1 MIKFFIARFFESVFR
16 FNSSSALSNSSS
28 WLLQLFAFKKVP
40 TQDFDCKL
48 LGNSA
53 IVLVSGACQKY
64 FLSVSIFSMSEV
76 KVEKN
81 FSKFKFF
88 LPVQH
93 GLDQTLI
100 IVNDTSTYDKQI
112 LEGQSR
118 ADDCNTILQ
127 SQLN

>member
-1 MIKFFIARFFESVFR
+1 MTKKFGVFWDIFFNLMIKFFIASFFESVFR

-28 WLLQLFAFKKVP
+28 WLLQLIAFKKVP

-76 KVEKN
+76 KVEKKLSPSVS
-81 FSKFKFF
+81 FTDGK
-88 LPVQH
+88 
-93 GLDQTLI
+93 
-100 IVNDTSTYDKQI
+100 I
-112 LEGQSR
+112 LVR
-118 ADDCNTILQ
+118 IKWT
-127 SQLN
+127 